1 MFGQRFPSGS
11 GSRLESWKDKSSHS
25 KRGIVARFVSKGLT
39 RERGTRGE
47 EEDEDEEE
55 EERAKG
61 RDMSQVNSRT
71 AVSFIPETSKAGRV
85 APYATLRKPL
95 PCFFFLS
102 FSFFSFL
109 PPSR

>member
-1 MFGQRFPSGS
+1 MFGQRFPS

-25 KRGIVARFVSKGLT
+25 KRGIVARFVSKGLEGR
-39 RERGTRGE
+39 REE
-47 EEDEDEEE
+47 EEDEEEME

-71 AVSFIPETSKAGRV
+71 AVSFIPETSKAGRI

-95 PCFFFLS
+95 PCFFFLFFLLPS
-102 FSFFSFL
+102 FAIIKF
-109 PPSR
+109 